1 MHRILL
7 GFLGILVHFIA
18 TGQSPVFQG
27 EFVYNVHSER
37 LSEQFKNYRVVELDA
52 LLLEQYLKQGDGNSP
67 YRSLRLDFGG
77 EMSWQLVLLPKDIRS
92 VDFELQV
99 QTERGVAKTPK
110 GENITYQGNLTS
122 PTTGL
127 ARLTINGHFIYGRV
141 KTATEDWY
149 IEPLKRFSPSAE
161 DNQYL
166 LYKASET
173 KSNKKYKCAA
183 DDLQDHPRQMG
194 MGHLHHNDHDH
205 TVNRAVGQ
213 CYTTEIAI
221 AADFQMFNQF
231 GNTTDTENY
240 MIGILNNVGTDYD
253 DSFDDEIEFEIVTFF
268 ISTCS
273 TCDPWTSSNNAADLL
288 FSFRDWGNSGGFGG
302 VFYDVAT
309 LWTNRDFAGNTLG
322 VAWVGGLCTNL
333 RYNTCQDFSSNANLL
348 RVLQSHE
355 LGHNFNSNHDGSG
368 GFIMSPSVSTSNTWS
383 NQSINVISN
392 FITNAAGPGCL
403 AECVADN
410 PPVAGIFTPV
420 THVCPG
426 SFVPFIDNS
435 QNEPTSWEWSFS
447 GGSPSTSTFQN
458 PLVKYNNIGTFAA
471 TLTVENSLGF
481 DFADATIQVDENGTK
496 YLLYETFENGLVLW
510 DIENPDNSTTWTSA
524 AVNFANYGTNAAFI
538 NNFNY
543 NSPGQ
548 NDYLI
553 SPVIDLSS
561 EGNVMLEIDYA
572 YARFNSANSDRM
584 LIEVSTDGGNSFPFT
599 VFTGQENGSG
609 NFATVSD
616 QTTAFNP
623 ASTNDW
629 CYGTDFGA
637 DCISIDLSQFSGETN
652 FRFRIRNETD
662 FGNNLYVDNIRLSS
676 SCQIAQPP
684 QANFSAD
691 FFVGC
696 APLPVQFMDESIG
709 PVTDRQWTFDGGDPP
724 TSTEAN
730 PFIVYDIPGS
740 YDVTLQVG
748 NPAGFSIETKE
759 DFVLVLGPPTA
770 EFEANVNGLE
780 VSFTNLTIDANSYEW
795 DFGDGNSSSDEN
807 PTHLYEMA
815 GDYTVILT
823 AENECGEE
831 NFELQ
836 ITVESPLTAAFYADT
851 TMGCV
856 PFNVQFTDQS
866 EGDIQSWQWTFEG
879 ATPDTS
885 TAQNPM
891 VAYQNAGTFMVQLIV
906 NDGTN
911 MDTLQQLTYIQAD
924 SLPVADYDYS
934 YILGETEVM
943 FADSSLNADS
953 IFWDFGDGNT
963 SSEMNPINNYSSDS
977 TYTVTLI
984 AVNNCGADTTTQE
997 IQIITLPKASITAD
1011 TTSGC
1016 LPFSVQFAANSP
1028 NGESF
1033 EWIFEGGAPD
1043 SSTLE
1048 NPSILYEEAGTFDV
1062 ILIVTNAA
1070 GQFNDTMN
1078 AFITVLEPPTASFDI
1093 EYTIGET
1100 ESTFVNTSTAA
1111 DSYFWDFGDG
1121 NTSTEESPVHDYG
1134 TDGTYTISLIATNA
1148 CGTDTT
1154 MQVLDVV
1161 TSPDGSISADTS
1173 DGCAPMTV
1181 NFSSNSSN
1189 GSSYAWTFEGGMP
1202 FSSTESNPSVVYATA
1217 GTFSVSLV
1225 ITNAAGDLSLME
1237 TEYITVGSL
1246 PTASFDIEYTIGE
1259 TESTFVNTSTAADSY
1274 FWDFGDGN
1282 TSTEES
1288 PVHDYGTDGT
1298 YTISLIATN
1307 ACGTDTTMQV
1317 LDVVTPPQGAISS
1330 DQEEGCAPLTI
1341 QFFANSANAGSYNWV
1356 FEGGTPA
1363 SSVDE
1368 NPIVLYENAG
1378 LYDVSL
1384 MLTNQAGETSID
1396 LTDAIV
1402 VEELPLAD
1410 FEVEVNGL
1418 DIITINNS
1426 INADIYF
1433 WDFGDGMTSQEEIP
1447 IHTYEEP
1454 GNYIISLLVENACG
1468 VDTLSQSIVVM
1479 PNSLGALYNE
1489 IVLDVFPNPNDGIF
1503 WLRVNGLEG
1512 IYPVRIKVYNVAGQL
1527 IQSTQQTS
1535 QLFPLQEDYNWSSLS
1550 AGLYILQVE
1559 IGGRIWH
1566 KRLIIQD

>member
-7 GFLGILVHFIA
+7 GLLGILFHFMA

-27 EFVYNVHSER
+27 EYVYNVYSER

-52 LLLEQYLKQGDGNSP
+52 LQLEKYLKQGDGSSSS
-67 YRSLRLDFGG
+67 RSLRLDFGG
-77 EMSWQLVLLPKDIRS
+77 EMSWQLALMPKDIRS
-92 VDFELQV
+92 ADFELQV
-99 QTERGVAKTPK
+99 QTERGIAKTSK
-110 GENITYQGNLTS
+110 GDNITYQGDLTS

-141 KTATEDWY
+141 KTAMEDWY
-149 IEPLKRFSPSAE
+149 IEPLKRFSNSAE

-183 DDLQDHPRQMG
+183 DDLRDHPKQMG

-221 AADFQMFNQF
+221 AADFQMYNQF

-253 DSFDDEIEFEIVTFF
+253 DTFDDEIEFEIVTFF

-355 LGHNFNSNHDGSG
+355 LGHNFNSNHDSSG

-392 FITNAAGPGCL
+392 FITNAAGPACL
-403 AECVADN
+403 AECVAES

-435 QNEPTSWEWSFS
+435 LNEPTTWDWNFS

-458 PLVKYNNIGTFAA
+458 PLVKYNNPGTFAA
-471 TLTVENSLGF
+471 TLTVGNSQGI

-548 NDYLI
+548 NDYLV
-553 SPVIDLSS
+553 SPIIDLSA
-561 EGNVMLEIDYA
+561 EGNIMLEMDYA

-584 LIEVSTDGGNSFPFT
+584 LIEVSTNGGNSYPFT
-599 VFTGQENGSG
+599 VFTGQENGTG

-623 ASTNDW
+623 SSSNDW

-637 DCISIDLSQFSGETN
+637 DCITVDLSQFSGETN

-691 FFVGC
+691 FFIGC
-696 APLPVQFMDESIG
+696 APLPVQFMDESAG

-730 PFIVYDIPGS
+730 PFIVYDFPGS
-740 YDVTLQVG
+740 YDVSLQVG
-748 NPAGFSIETKE
+748 NPAGVSIETKE
-759 DFVLVLGPPTA
+759 DFVLVLGPPVA
-770 EFEANVNGLE
+770 AFEANENGLE
-780 VSFTNLTIDANSYEW
+780 VSFTNLTTDANSYEW
-795 DFGDGNSSSDEN
+795 DFGDGNTSTAEN

-831 NFELQ
+831 TFQLQ
-836 ITVESPLTAAFYADT
+836 ITVESPLTAAFSVDT

-856 PFNVQFTDQS
+856 PFSVQFTDES
-866 EGDIQSWQWTFEG
+866 EGDIQSWEWTFEG
-879 ATPDTS
+879 GTPDTS
-885 TAQNPM
+885 TAQNPI
-891 VAYQNAGTFMVQLIV
+891 VNYQSAGTFMVQLIV
-906 NDGTN
+906 SDGGI
-911 MDTLQQLTYIQAD
+911 MDTLEQLTYIQAD
-924 SLPVADYDYS
+924 SFPIADFDYS
-934 YILGETEVM
+934 YTLGGTEVM
-943 FADSSLNADS
+943 FMDSSLNADS

-963 SSEMNPINNYSSDS
+963 SSEMNPTNDYSNDS
-977 TYTVTLI
+977 TYTITLI
-984 AVNNCGADTTTQE
+984 AMNDCGADTLTQD
-997 IQIITLPKASITAD
+997 IQIVTLPKASITAD
-1011 TTSGC
+1011 TTGGC
-1016 LPFSVQFAANSP
+1016 LPLTIQFASNSP
-1028 NGESF
+1028 NGETF
-1033 EWIFEGGAPD
+1033 EWIFEGGTPD
-1043 SSTLE
+1043 TSTLE
-1048 NPSILYEEAGTFDV
+1048 NPSVLYEEAGTFDV

-1070 GQFNDTMN
+1070 GQLNDTMN

-1093 EYTIGET
+1093 DYTIGNT
-1100 ESTFVNTSTAA
+1100 SATFVNTSTGA

-1121 NTSTEESPVHDYG
+1121 NSSTEESPMHDYG
-1134 TDGTYTISLIATNA
+1134 ADGTYTISMIATNA
-1148 CGTDTT
+1148 CGSDTT
-1154 MQVLDVV
+1154 IQDLQVV
-1161 TSPDGSISADTS
+1161 TSPDGSISADATE
-1173 DGCAPMTV
+1173 GCIPLTV

-1189 GSSYAWTFEGGMP
+1189 GSTYAWTFEGGTP
-1202 FSSTESNPSVVYATA
+1202 SISAEANPSVVYNTA

-1225 ITNAAGDLSLME
+1225 VTNAAGELSLSE
-1237 TEYITVGSL
+1237 TDYIIVGEP
-1246 PTASFDIEYTIGE
+1246 PTASFDIEYTIGN
-1259 TESTFVNTSTAADSY
+1259 TSATFVNTSTGADSY

-1282 TSTEES
+1282 SSTEES
-1288 PVHDYGTDGT
+1288 PMHDYGADGT
-1298 YTISLIATN
+1298 YTISMIAT
-1307 ACGTDTTMQV
+1307 
-1317 LDVVTPPQGAISS
+1317 
-1330 DQEEGCAPLTI
+1330 
-1341 QFFANSANAGSYNWV
+1341 
-1356 FEGGTPA
+1356 
-1363 SSVDE
+1363 
-1368 NPIVLYENAG
+1368 
-1378 LYDVSL
+1378 
-1384 MLTNQAGETSID
+1384 
-1396 LTDAIV
+1396 
-1402 VEELPLAD
+1402 
-1410 FEVEVNGL
+1410 
-1418 DIITINNS
+1418 
-1426 INADIYF
+1426 
-1433 WDFGDGMTSQEEIP
+1433 
-1447 IHTYEEP
+1447 
-1454 GNYIISLLVENACG
+1454 
-1468 VDTLSQSIVVM
+1468 
-1479 PNSLGALYNE
+1479 
-1489 IVLDVFPNPNDGIF
+1489 
-1503 WLRVNGLEG
+1503 
-1512 IYPVRIKVYNVAGQL
+1512 
-1527 IQSTQQTS
+1527 
-1535 QLFPLQEDYNWSSLS
+1535 
-1550 AGLYILQVE
+1550 
-1559 IGGRIWH
+1559 
-1566 KRLIIQD
+1566 